1 MSQRDTRL
9 IGGIYRTGQILSSD
23 GILTTYTAYNRNTND
38 VVGLYVL
45 HCPPNVPPHVIQ
57 QALQPLAQRRA
68 HASPHLLHISD
79 WGVDNNRIFIAT
91 DPPRGV
97 TLRHAMDNENID
109 LQRSLDLIHQL
120 ALGVKVL
127 HEAHIA
133 ALDLRPQFVTVETFM
148 DNNSLTDR
156 VRLDDIGLRELLR
169 ALGASNS
176 TASDSLAAIDPRYA
190 SPEHLSSQ
198 PVGPWSD
205 IYLLGI
211 LLFELVTGRAPFVG
225 HTPAETGVMQGA
237 TAVPRMKQYM
247 YNVPD
252 ELQAV
257 VDCALSKEPGRRF
270 ANVNAF
276 LKALQSVAL
285 PPATRPIE
293 FEETLRDA
301 DQGRSSSSLTSE
313 MALST
318 PHTPQQ
324 TQRQSSDL
332 AQSLPLPA
340 IRALAEEQSIYA
352 YLRYEKAGKLQER
365 LPITGKNVII
375 GRVDPKRGYTP
386 DIDLSSLDPTKT
398 VSRQHARIRFE
409 ETFFYIEDIKSHNK
423 TRLGELVLTPLKAE
437 LLQHGDWIAFGSVR
451 LRFEI
456 PGMRALTPSKE
467 SK

>member
-23 GILTTYTAYNRNTND
+23 GILTTCTAYNRNTND

-57 QALQPLAQRRA
+57 QVLQPLAQRRT

-190 SPEHLSSQ
+190 SPEHLNSQ
-198 PVGPWSD
+198 PIGPWSD

-225 HTPAETGVMQGA
+225 HTPAETGVMQG
-237 TAVPRMKQYM
+237 TSAVPRMKQYM

-276 LKALQSVAL
+276 LKALQGVAL
-285 PPATRPIE
+285 RQPPGPLSSRRRYAMPTRAAPAALSPAKWRSQHHTRLSRLSAKAPTSRSRCRYRPSAPWPRSRASMPTCATRRLASCKNASPSPEKMSLLDVLILNAAI
-293 FEETLRDA
+293 LR
-301 DQGRSSSSLTSE
+301 
-313 MALST
+313 
-318 PHTPQQ
+318 
-324 TQRQSSDL
+324 
-332 AQSLPLPA
+332 
-340 IRALAEEQSIYA
+340 I
-352 YLRYEKAGKLQER
+352 
-365 LPITGKNVII
+365 
-375 GRVDPKRGYTP
+375 
-386 DIDLSSLDPTKT
+386 
-398 VSRQHARIRFE
+398 
-409 ETFFYIEDIKSHNK
+409 
-423 TRLGELVLTPLKAE
+423 
-437 LLQHGDWIAFGSVR
+437 
-451 LRFEI
+451 
-456 PGMRALTPSKE
+456 
-467 SK
+467 